1 MHPNVTHVKLDSIVT
16 QMYVCVCVC
25 VYVCVYVCVCVCVCV
40 CVYVCVCVC
49 VCVCVYV
56 CVCVC
61 SFSVNPGVIKEVKLS
76 FTQMCK

>member
-49 VCVCVYV
+49 
-56 CVCVC
+56 